1 MTPASPLLVVYYSR
15 SGTTARVGHALAQRL
30 GADELAIED
39 TRAEGGVSVWRAM
52 LDRLL
57 DTLPPIA
64 PIPVPLDSYDL
75 VVLGTPIWGAR
86 AASPVRR
93 FLHDYAPRLP
103 EVAFFCTMGGSG
115 AEGAF
120 ADMQDRL
127 GKPPCASCAF
137 DAKSLGDESY
147 VDTLDSFATQL
158 ADGAHPLHHRSPAS
172 NGIREHL

>member
-39 TRAEGGVSVWRAM
+39 ARADGSVSVWRAT

-57 DTLPPIA
+57 NTLPPIA
-64 PIPVPLDSYDL
+64 PIPVPLESYEL
-75 VVLGTPIWGAR
+75 VVLGTPVWGAR

-93 FLHDYAPRLP
+93 FLHDFAPRLP

-115 AEGAF
+115 AQGVF
-120 ADMQDRL
+120 ADMQERL
-127 GKPPCASCAF
+127 GKAPRATCAL
-137 DAKSLGDESY
+137 DAKALGDESY
-147 VDTLDSFATQL
+147 LDTLDTFAAQL
-158 ADGAHPLHHRSPAS
+158 ADGSRPLHHRAPAS
-172 NGIREHL
+172 SGIQAHL